1 MNENPILKGKP
12 NGDKDAMFFLV
23 KSQRKVVDQNN
34 EVWVRY
40 RWTKSQDM
48 AENLRFSCL
57 RKPQF

>member
-57 RKPQF
+57 